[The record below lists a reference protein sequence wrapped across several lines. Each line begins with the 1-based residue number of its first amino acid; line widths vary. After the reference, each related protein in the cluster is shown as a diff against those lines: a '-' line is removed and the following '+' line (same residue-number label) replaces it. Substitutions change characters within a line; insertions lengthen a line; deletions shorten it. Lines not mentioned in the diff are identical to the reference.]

1 MMKLINKFISTMMI
15 IIFVILLFLNTKAHA
30 VSETPLSANLKTYKL
45 GTDKTFIDSGYD
57 YSRNSNTLT
66 YITPNQSYD
75 FFDENGIYNSVY
87 ITKNGVLKVDT
98 SKGIDSSED
107 LSDLIDIVSIG
118 E

>member
-1 MMKLINKFISTMMI
+1 MIFEKGKRFDLYEVFRNEQRISLKFTRKDFERRHLQKMVDKLNSEGIN
-15 IIFVILLFLNTKAHA
+15 IFCTK
-30 VSETPLSANLKTYKL
+30 SK
-45 GTDKTFIDSGYD
+45 
-57 YSRNSNTLT
+57 
-66 YITPNQSYD
+66 
-75 FFDENGIYNSVY
+75 NGDVY